1 MFAEK
6 YGKKVINWGVETGD
20 FKFLKMEEVLNA
32 FGPRQKID
40 GLYITAGKYG
50 EYGVLI
56 LADRKVLMNAP
67 SYMVD
72 TFKEILHDEEAIKQI
87 KDGLVGVEIYS
98 YKSKQYGRTCYSI
111 NFIDLPEDDGLPF

>member
-6 YGKKVINWGVETGD
+6 YGKKVINWGVDTGD

-32 FGPRQKID
+32 FGSRQKIN
-40 GLYITAGKYG
+40 GLFITTGKYG
-50 EYGVLI
+50 EQGVLI

-67 SYMVD
+67 SRMVD